1 MAGIDVNAQAV
12 VLLTKE
18 LALLADKLLNAEDE
32 MEVLHSK
39 LLKNEAKEQERV
51 ARHHKAVTCLQKKVL
66 AEAEIKRQLQR
77 KLDDKA
83 APLAAELHQHEAL
96 WAVER
101 DRLGAQVHSLEAQKN
116 SMLAEL
122 ASSGEQ
128 LTQFE
133 MSILE
138 MNQGLQEK
146 EAQWKVTADRRKVQV
161 ADAVAAQRS
170 SDSRVV
176 VLEAEL
182 KRRRDESK
190 AAQEKMALP
199 PAFAD
204 TQTQT
209 NCTPPARPKEIR
221 RHELE
226 QWTHLMQQLMLA
238 CSEAAVAVERIVEN
252 TQTLSP
258 VQVHSAAPSE
268 AVMTADANVGTESQA
283 VCHVAVETEA
293 VPCVSSA
300 DALCQTEPVW
310 AAARADVM
318 VQTVGVT
325 RYHVDAQTDPVTRDK
340 LVHAGMQTYSHTP
353 ATRACNDAETTASAQ
368 RPANSLTPAANV
380 AQTQMQRGAEQDTAR
395 TRPANEVPL
404 AAIIKNDG
412 ESRDE
417 RWWRRSPLKAT
428 DVSLTPDSPLTPL
441 LPPSETRVVQLKL
454 HVSTLDTVNGGG
466 EGMWPVSPNPMG
478 TGTPHPQP
486 GFRRHF
492 AGTLPS
498 MRAMPIIAAP
508 WQSQDISRS
517 QDLSAEQL
525 QGPCTK
531 TSELAGALPGIDNPP
546 GVVDAALKRPLFR
559 ASEGPLQVRVPA
571 SPGTSSS
578 VVHDVKCAT
587 IGILFNQIAADEAA
601 PRNDGN
607 VASGVMHV
615 ADGIST
621 KHDESAT
628 ADPSQHHMSPPHMSR
643 QHTLQQQ
650 RRHDITG
657 RVQDDNG
664 ASQGEASASA
674 KSLSENLA
682 TQTGPNCQSTGRD
695 PVTHAPGGAAGSTNG
710 AQDNASEQ
718 RRAHTATATHCN
730 TLQHT
735 CSTSERN
742 HADTSSS
749 AAAHVERAAAIAA
762 HSSGM
767 HDIDAA
773 ARDDE
778 AGVAHDVSSCHNVG
792 DSVSSVGGGVWLIPQ
807 KALQNGEALGAACRV
822 MTEIKMTTSHAVAG
836 SEMNLQRPFNDDV
849 AGSETN
855 SQCLLNGAGVKNEQA
870 RTQKSITAMHS
881 IESALLAGR
890 TDKIASTQL
899 DLEYACRTA
908 SNHVAANAAA
918 HENVIHDAAQT
929 PASLENF
936 ASAPM
941 PTPHALVESVGETPV
956 SLPSV
961 DARVEST
968 FVGSTEGAGSHTQQE
983 GTDTHEELAT
993 QTLDLSDESL
1003 GIASSLR
1010 NASHHMLNTHSPPGA
1025 RVQYPIR
1032 LIDDEGPRT
1041 LTLSTGNEVE
1051 GCKSARRASSS
1062 SPRKKPQRWEFA
1074 HPSTSGAGKTGV
1086 EESQDVHGPP
1096 KSGAE
1101 AKWLFGSPRD
1111 AVSLLDPSPHKFV
1124 VRPPAGRSVALAAAQ
1139 FQTQADFKPGLRADG
1154 ADGAAG
1160 MVVHGLGDGVNRPDS
1175 DSDSDDETW
1184 NGFVA
1189 RGVRPRLD
1197 ASLLQ
1202 EAAGLSKTLF
1212 DVLAHN
1218 VVSSPAGNPAAIER
1232 SAHPA
1237 SLVGPWGAE
1246 WQAAETQQREPWV
1259 ASSAGG
1265 TLRSYEPLDDLL
1277 EEVRRATDRC
1287 ERRKRMIQLLDKNG
1301 AAAPAWNSALDAP
1314 PEEHLTLRRRLKEAP
1329 SAHSAR
1335 TSAWTRSSARGA
1347 KETREW
1353 RHDGHSDAR
1362 THSRRNG
1369 LLNHR
1374 FGGDSPS
1381 QSQWATLPA
1390 AVSSANG
1397 AVTPDNFVE
1406 GNSTRPRPLGL
1417 LSGSGGLRLHPH
1429 SPGSPDNKEV
1439 RLKTMMS
1446 ADDSVLRWSP
1456 IKPSQMAVLRSFLT
1470 KLDSD
1475 PS

>member
-51 ARHHKAVTCLQKKVL
+51 TRHHKAVTCLQKKVL
-66 AEAEIKRQLQR
+66 AEVEIKRQLQR

-128 LTQFE
+128 LIQFE
-133 MSILE
+133 TSILE
-138 MNQGLQEK
+138 MNKGLQEK
-146 EAQWKVTADRRKVQV
+146 EARWKVTADRRKVQV

-170 SDSRVV
+170 SDSRIV

-252 TQTLSP
+252 THTLSL

-268 AVMTADANVGTESQA
+268 AVMTADANVGTEPQA
-283 VCHVAVETEA
+283 VCHVAMETEA

-310 AAARADVM
+310 AAARADVL

-340 LVHAGMQTYSHTP
+340 LVHVDMQTYSHTP

-368 RPANSLTPAANV
+368 RPANSLVPAADV
-380 AQTQMQRGAEQDTAR
+380 AQTQMQRGAEHDTPR

-454 HVSTLDTVNGGG
+454 HVSTLDTLNGGG

-492 AGTLPS
+492 AGTPPS

-546 GVVDAALKRPLFR
+546 GPGVVDAALKRPLFR
-559 ASEGPLQVRVPA
+559 ASEGPLQVRLPA

-578 VVHDVKCAT
+578 AVHDVKYAT
-587 IGILFNQIAADEAA
+587 IGVLLNEIAADEAA
-601 PRNDGN
+601 PRNDGI

-628 ADPSQHHMSPPHMSR
+628 ADPLQHHMSPPHMSR

-657 RVQDDNG
+657 RVQDDAS

-695 PVTHAPGGAAGSTNG
+695 PITHAPGGAAGSTNG

-730 TLQHT
+730 TLAVRQ
-735 CSTSERN
+735 
-742 HADTSSS
+742 S
-749 AAAHVERAAAIAA
+749 AA
-762 HSSGM
+762 M
-767 HDIDAA
+767 
-773 ARDDE
+773 
-778 AGVAHDVSSCHNVG
+778 
-792 DSVSSVGGGVWLIPQ
+792 
-807 KALQNGEALGAACRV
+807 
-822 MTEIKMTTSHAVAG
+822 
-836 SEMNLQRPFNDDV
+836 
-849 AGSETN
+849 
-855 SQCLLNGAGVKNEQA
+855 
-870 RTQKSITAMHS
+870 
-881 IESALLAGR
+881 
-890 TDKIASTQL
+890 
-899 DLEYACRTA
+899 
-908 SNHVAANAAA
+908 
-918 HENVIHDAAQT
+918 
-929 PASLENF
+929 
-936 ASAPM
+936 
-941 PTPHALVESVGETPV
+941 
-956 SLPSV
+956 
-961 DARVEST
+961 
-968 FVGSTEGAGSHTQQE
+968 
-983 GTDTHEELAT
+983 
-993 QTLDLSDESL
+993 
-1003 GIASSLR
+1003 
-1010 NASHHMLNTHSPPGA
+1010 
-1025 RVQYPIR
+1025 
-1032 LIDDEGPRT
+1032 
-1041 LTLSTGNEVE
+1041 
-1051 GCKSARRASSS
+1051 
-1062 SPRKKPQRWEFA
+1062 
-1074 HPSTSGAGKTGV
+1074 
-1086 EESQDVHGPP
+1086 
-1096 KSGAE
+1096 
-1101 AKWLFGSPRD
+1101 
-1111 AVSLLDPSPHKFV
+1111 
-1124 VRPPAGRSVALAAAQ
+1124 
-1139 FQTQADFKPGLRADG
+1139 QTQA
-1154 ADGAAG
+1154 
-1160 MVVHGLGDGVNRPDS
+1160 H
-1175 DSDSDDETW
+1175 
-1184 NGFVA
+1184 
-1189 RGVRPRLD
+1189 
-1197 ASLLQ
+1197 LQ
-1202 EAAGLSKTLF
+1202 QHT
-1212 DVLAHN
+1212 
-1218 VVSSPAGNPAAIER
+1218 
-1232 SAHPA
+1232 
-1237 SLVGPWGAE
+1237 
-1246 WQAAETQQREPWV
+1246 
-1259 ASSAGG
+1259 
-1265 TLRSYEPLDDLL
+1265 
-1277 EEVRRATDRC
+1277 
-1287 ERRKRMIQLLDKNG
+1287 
-1301 AAAPAWNSALDAP
+1301 
-1314 PEEHLTLRRRLKEAP
+1314 
-1329 SAHSAR
+1329 
-1335 TSAWTRSSARGA
+1335 
-1347 KETREW
+1347 
-1353 RHDGHSDAR
+1353 
-1362 THSRRNG
+1362 
-1369 LLNHR
+1369 
-1374 FGGDSPS
+1374 
-1381 QSQWATLPA
+1381 
-1390 AVSSANG
+1390 
-1397 AVTPDNFVE
+1397 
-1406 GNSTRPRPLGL
+1406 
-1417 LSGSGGLRLHPH
+1417 
-1429 SPGSPDNKEV
+1429 
-1439 RLKTMMS
+1439 
-1446 ADDSVLRWSP
+1446 
-1456 IKPSQMAVLRSFLT
+1456 
-1470 KLDSD
+1470 
-1475 PS
+1475 